1 MCMPSPVQLFVTLW
15 SAAHQGPLSLGF
27 SGQEYWSGLP
37 LPSSGDLPHTGVEN
51 VSHISSISRQA
62 LYC

>member
-27 SGQEYWSGLP
+27 SGQEYWSGLL
-37 LPSSGDLPHTGVEN
+37 LPS
-51 VSHISSISRQA
+51 
-62 LYC
+62 